1 MIEMNITVAKEK
13 GENTM
18 PAKSQHNTSYWLNG
32 DVSMEA
38 AANLHA
44 AAGINKALRLL

>member
-1 MIEMNITVAKEK
+1 
-13 GENTM
+13 M
-18 PAKSQHNTSYWLNG
+18 PAKPQHNSSYWLNG